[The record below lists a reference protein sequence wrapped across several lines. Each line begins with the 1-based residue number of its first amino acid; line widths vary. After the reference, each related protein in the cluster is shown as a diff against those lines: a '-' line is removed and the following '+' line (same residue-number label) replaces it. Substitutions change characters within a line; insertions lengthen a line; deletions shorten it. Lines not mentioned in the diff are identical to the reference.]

1 MKKVSKMWFMFMLP
15 VFLFFLLNWNANAA
29 TFTAPSC
36 SLSDVQSAV
45 NKAAE
50 GDTVVIPS
58 GSCRWSGGVTI
69 SKGITVQG
77 AGTATTITSAGSS
90 LFTINGNGSG
100 NYRISNMVF
109 LGTSS
114 GGTDI
119 AINGAWDSMRIDHIT
134 WNTGSTRGIWL
145 GRTMAGSIVY
155 RGSTVLHQ
163 KVLID
168 NINYKADVSTAGR
181 PFLLIYGLGY
191 KAWGQDDGWGTD
203 NFVFIEDSAF
213 TYNHFSGYIVDTEMG
228 GRYVFRHNTTINA
241 GVSMHDMGGQLL
253 GRGNRAAEFYE
264 NTINCTGNC
273 SSKTA
278 LQSTRGGTA
287 LVYNNTVNG
296 VWLYSWPMIYR
307 VAYNSC
313 FFGGGYCSQTG
324 TRKVCQDLAKRC
336 SISKKPCYS
345 TSDCGK
351 TGGTCPDSSG
361 GLWCSSNSDCKDAK
375 GNDGLCMQIDGLGRS
390 GSEAAGWPCRDQT
403 GRGKDNPSTGAQ
415 ESSPVYWWNNTV
427 NGVSNKSLSVGG
439 QYADY
444 IKVNRD
450 YCNHS
455 PATACGSKAAWTYTP
470 YTYPH
475 PLQKGELPPPESGIK
490 PPSNFRVAQ

>member
-1 MKKVSKMWFMFMLP
+1 MLP
-15 VFLFFLLNWNANAA
+15 VFLFFLLSWNANAA
-29 TFTAPSC
+29 TFTASSC
-36 SLSDVQSAV
+36 ALSDVQSAV

-58 GSCRWSGGVTI
+58 GSCRWSGGVSI

-134 WNTGSTRGIWL
+134 WNTGSTRAIYV
-145 GRTMAGSIVY
+145 GRLMVGDIVY
-155 RGSTVLHQ
+155 RGLNRTHQ
-163 KVLID
+163 KALID
-168 NINYKADVSTAGR
+168 NINYTPASSSAGR
-181 PFLLIYGLGY
+181 PFILIYGLGY
-191 KAWGQDDGWGTD
+191 RAWQQDDGFGSD
-203 NFVFIEDSAF
+203 NFVFIEDSDFNYAANN
-213 TYNHFSGYIVDTEMG
+213 YVVDTEMG
-228 GRYVFRHNTTINA
+228 GRYVFRYNNVRNA

-253 GRGNRAAEFYE
+253 ARGNRATEQYN
-264 NTINCTGNC
+264 NTLTCSGSGCGGRTG
-273 SSKTA
+273 
-278 LQSTRGGTA
+278 LQSTRGGTG
-287 LVYNNTVNG
+287 LFYNNEIRGYAMPT
-296 VWLYSWPMIYR
+296 WPMIYR
-307 VAYNSC
+307 VAYNTC

-375 GNDGLCMQIDGLGRS
+375 GNDGLCMQIDGLGRT

-415 ESSPVYWWNNTV
+415 ELSPVYWWNNTV
-427 NGVSNKSLSVGG
+427 DGVSNKSMNVSG

-455 PATACGSKAAWTYTP
+455 PSTACGSKAAWTYTP
-470 YTYPH
+470 YAYPH